1 MERFL
6 IVTADD
12 LGHDVER
19 NRGILEAHR
28 DGILTQASILA
39 NGPAFEDAL
48 ARLAQ
53 APELGVGLHLNLSE
67 GKPLARRLRT
77 LVGEDGLFLG
87 KDRIRQILRKGLVD
101 PGEIRRETE
110 AQIEKLRAR
119 GIVVTHLDGHQHVHL
134 YPVAREAIAGAAAA
148 RGVSTVRIPD
158 EKVSSRDAVLA
169 DRRVRIGEYVKLSA
183 AARPVYR
190 RRGFSGATGFLGMA
204 LSGRMTVEGLEAA
217 LASARKE
224 WTELMTHPGYPDIA
238 AGEFSGF
245 ERENEM
251 RVLTDPAVGARV
263 RERFR
268 LASYRDFLGARA
280 P

>member
-39 NGPAFEDAL
+39 NGPALEDAL

-53 APELGVGLHLNLSE
+53 APKLGVGLHLNLSE
-67 GKPLARRLRT
+67 GKPVARRLRT

-87 KDRIRQILRKGLVD
+87 KDAVRQALRKGRVD
-101 PGEIRRETE
+101 PDEIRRETE
-110 AQIEKLRAR
+110 AQIGKLRAR
-119 GIVVTHLDGHQHVHL
+119 DVAVTHLDGHQHVHL
-134 YPVAREAIAGAAAA
+134 YPVAREAIAEAAS
-148 RGVSTVRIPD
+148 RCGLSTVRIPD
-158 EKVSSRDAVLA
+158 ETVQARDAVLA

-204 LSGRMTVEGLEAA
+204 LSGRMTVERLQ
-217 LASARKE
+217 ASLGGVRKE

-245 ERENEM
+245 ERENEL
-251 RVLTDPAVGARV
+251 RILTDPTVGAWI

-268 LASYRDFLGARA
+268 LASYRDFSDARA
-280 P
+280 T